1 MSVGGGTGKF
11 IAKKVRKVRWKPKSD
26 TSQTSSNIFVT
37 GSWDDQ
43 RYSNSLCSILCG
55 ISRPLLVVPVMR

>member
-43 RYSNSLCSILCG
+43 RYSFLRYSVSLIG
-55 ISRPLLVVPVMR
+55 HFLVVPVMR